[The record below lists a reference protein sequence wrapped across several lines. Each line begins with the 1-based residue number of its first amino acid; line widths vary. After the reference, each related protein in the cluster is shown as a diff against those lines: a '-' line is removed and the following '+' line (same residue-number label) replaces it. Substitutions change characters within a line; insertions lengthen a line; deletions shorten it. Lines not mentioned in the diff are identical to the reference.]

1 MAKPSR
7 ASKKSASRRSN
18 SEVIGEGKI
27 QVGRLARAHR
37 DDTPEAKEQRRRA
50 PKTHPNQRI
59 TGGARKDEATK
70 AKAEAPRQSAE
81 MQSSSRTTRS

>member
-18 SEVIGEGKI
+18 SEVVGEGKI
-27 QVGRLARAHR
+27 QVGRPARAHR

-50 PKTHPNQRI
+50 PKTHPTR
-59 TGGARKDEATK
+59 TPGAARKDEASKTK
-70 AKAEAPRQSAE
+70 AETSGRFAGGR
-81 MQSSSRTTRS
+81 